1 MADIDIDKSHSLE
14 ITDARARLEKMAGE
28 LQTQYGIKSAWTG
41 NTAILS
47 GTGLKTG
54 KVELTDNAINVQIN
68 LGFLA
73 KAMKGTIQKQVNIA
87 LDNALS

>member
-1 MADIDIDKSHSLE
+1 MTDIDINKSHNLE
-14 ITDARARLEKMAGE
+14 ITDARARLEKMAGG

-47 GTGLKTG
+47 GTGLKKG
-54 KVELTDNAINVQIN
+54 QVELTDGAINVQIT
-68 LGFLA
+68 LGLLA
-73 KAMKGTIQKQVNIA
+73 KAMKGTIQKQVSIA